1 MDLNELLH
9 RQQVALMK
17 ADLAD
22 DCKSREAHIAEVAD
36 CAGLIA
42 DLRHAKVA
50 PPYPAPSG
58 DIRLDEWID
67 DGGATQSLAGL
78 ANVPRLVTKTIVEYH
93 VGANRYTDLAHAL
106 AQRARLAVQGSQE
119 KP

>member
-22 DCKSREAHIAEVAD
+22 DCSSREAHLAEVAD
-36 CAGLIA
+36 YAGSIA
-42 DLRHAKVA
+42 DLRQAKAA

-58 DIRLDEWID
+58 NARLDEWVD
-67 DGGATQSLAGL
+67 DGGATQSLSGMV
-78 ANVPRLVTKTIVEYH
+78 NVPPLVTKTIIEYH
-93 VGANRYTDLAHAL
+93 VGTNRYTDLAHAM
-106 AQRARLAVQGSQE
+106 AERARLAVQA
-119 KP
+119 P